1 MENTKRVELNSAIE
15 AFLAN
20 GGKVTKIAKVLGEKK
35 TYKPARIKGCIGTS
49 WRNRSEDSK
58 LDRLSRRLSA

>member
-1 MENTKRVELNSAIE
+1 MENPNRAAVSNAIE

-20 GGKVTKIAKVLGEKK
+20 GGKVTKVPGVLCAKK